1 MSRYWRLLTVILGV
15 GAVLFQVSKYEAGNF
30 QDTIADLDQA
40 IRINPNFAEAYYKR
54 GVARYRLGD
63 NQGALT
69 DYEQAIRVN
78 PNDAAAYHNRG
89 VARSELGDK
98 RGAISD
104 IQKVAD
110 LFKSAGQQES
120 YDKAMELLQ
129 KVSAP

>member
-30 QDTIADLDQA
+30 QDTIADL
-40 IRINPNFAEAYYKR
+40 
-54 GVARYRLGD
+54 G
-63 NQGALT
+63 
-69 DYEQAIRVN
+69 QAIRVN

-104 IQKVAD
+104 IQKAAD